1 MTKTFRMKTPLV
13 FALVSASLT
22 FALPTFAK
30 KTLYRPAA
38 FTLEL
43 KSKEIDVL
51 GSFLTTSSYYDVEGN
66 EVEPGESDSFSRQDF
81 DISFG
86 YGFTREIE
94 LRAGGRYRNQSS
106 ESATESRS
114 ASGLESIFVGAKYG
128 LAPVRSWK
136 FALSGEARYSPYTPE
151 DYTQASQ
158 FPADEMELGDGGPE
172 VTLKGLA
179 SYHLSGNWYL
189 SGALGYRIPG
199 NSLSHE
205 IVYDAELAYSGQ
217 SWLFTG
223 GLTGIKSMNGS
234 EYSDVP
240 ANKPLQNTGTTAL
253 YNSIDRERMSL
264 VGALGYAWNPNWL
277 LRLGGEQVLSGRS
290 TDNFQAITLGVTWN
304 SSGVSREEQ
313 KISTFKE
320 YHVEATVIKVSPRG
334 AFVKIDKGLSQD
346 VEKGMPFDIYK
357 SDYFGGNEL
366 IATGVVYESQSDT
379 AIVKLTKKYKQN
391 PVVKGFIARGR

>member
-1 MTKTFRMKTPLV
+1 MTRTSIRTSRAALALLALILTPT
-13 FALVSASLT
+13 A
-22 FALPTFAK
+22 FAK
-30 KTLYRPAA
+30 KTLYRPSA

-43 KSKEIDVL
+43 KSKEIDIL

-66 EVEPGESDSFSRQDF
+66 EVEQGENDSFSRQDF

-86 YGFTREIE
+86 YGLTREIE

-106 ESATESRS
+106 ETATETRS
-114 ASGLESIFVGAKYG
+114 ASGLESIFIGAKYG

-136 FALSGEARYSPYTPE
+136 FAVSGEARYSPYTPE
-151 DYTQASQ
+151 DYTSTSEY
-158 FPADEMELGDGGPE
+158 PADEMELGDGGPE
-172 VTLKGLA
+172 ITLKGHT

-189 SGALGYRIPG
+189 SGELGYRIPG

-205 IVYDAELAYSGQ
+205 IVYDAELAYSGE
-217 SWLFTG
+217 SWLLTG
-223 GLTGIKSMNGS
+223 GFTGIKSMNGS
-234 EYSDVP
+234 EYSDTP
-240 ANKPLQNTGTTAL
+240 ASKPLQNTGTTAL
-253 YNSIDRERMSL
+253 YNSVDRERMSL
-264 VGALGYAWNPNWL
+264 VGAVGYAWNPNWL
-277 LRLGGEQVLSGRS
+277 IRVGGEQVLSGRS
-290 TDNFQAITLGVTWN
+290 TDNYQALTLGVTWN

-334 AFVKIDKGLSQD
+334 AFIKIDKGLSQD

-366 IATGVVYESQSDT
+366 VATGVVYESQSDT
-379 AIVKLTKKYKQN
+379 AIVKLTKKYKQI